1 LPLLQTIAITFTGA
15 PIPFGKINFPPAGM
29 QKLID
34 DIKNAVTKGK
44 EFLKKEFVNK
54 LKAELNKVNAQIKKF
69 TDNNF
74 AGFKKALPDFFN
86 DARAN
91 VVTARN
97 ELMSLVGN
105 AQSATDQKFLG
116 VSIGQLSILGNTL
129 YEAHRSFENHTNEL
143 SGVAPELKTF
153 TLQELYGTPTIFGTT
168 VTISSVN
175 SIVQPDLLSLSYPIL
190 NVGDTVIVNSQEKEV
205 IGKKFTTHV
214 VDYRGNVSIDTA
226 TANTKLTSS
235 SLVFLN
241 LANVLLDSGGITKLA
256 PNMYITVN
264 NEIRQINTINAKGD
278 FLTVYTPFKYNA
290 TEVTL
295 DKETGI
301 NVNSAFSSTLTTQQL
316 RIKTPFVANS
326 VCLDNVITGNA
337 TTFTSSLSAND
348 KIFYDDDEYF
358 VVAVTDTTITVDEP
372 LRKTSNSIV
381 YKVVSET
388 PFMRFGESN
397 GPDDIIGMFSSLDQ
411 LTGSMGGNL
420 TKGMTTKFQAANGTY
435 VTISAAK
442 PLDTATSLQKG
453 QLVST
458 TARIFQ
464 NILDN
469 FQNDAIRSLQESEL
483 VALIN
488 ETKNEVENQINELKN
503 SINQDL
509 AAMNAVKGLLSGLF
523 KLFSISCGKK
533 KKKDNNTESDEY
545 LDLILV
551 PNPIRQGCSAEDS
564 DLIDIFDE
572 IDAEFNDPNLPDN
585 EFQVEDDTDPESDVL
600 LPEEEYVD
608 PPQDELEDIP
618 GPDADIAI
626 DDNDPIVPP
635 APPDPC
641 AQPC

>member
-1 LPLLQTIAITFTGA
+1 LQTIAITFTGS
-15 PIPFGKINFPPAGM
+15 PIPFGKINFPPAGI

-34 DIKNAVTKGK
+34 DIKAAVTKGK
-44 EFLKKEFVNK
+44 EFLKKEFINK
-54 LKAELNKVNAQIKKF
+54 LKAEIDKVNAQIKKY

-74 AGFKKALPDFFN
+74 AGLKKAMPDFFN

-97 ELMSLVGN
+97 ELMSLIGN

-116 VSIGQLSILGNTL
+116 VSIGQLSMLGNTL

-143 SGVAPELKTF
+143 SGVSPELKTF
-153 TLQELYGTPTIFGTT
+153 TLQELYGTPAIFGTT
-168 VTISSVN
+168 VTISS
-175 SIVQPDLLSLSYPIL
+175 STTTVQPDLTALSYPIL
-190 NVGDTVIVNSQEKEV
+190 NVGDTIIVNSQEKEV
-205 IGKKFTTHV
+205 LGKKFTTHV
-214 VDYRGNVSIDTA
+214 VDSRGNVSI
-226 TANTKLTSS
+226 NTSTPENAKKLTTS

-241 LANVLLDSGGITKLA
+241 LASVTLTSGGTTKLA

-264 NEIRQINTINAKGD
+264 NEIRQINTINALGD
-278 FLTVYTPFKYNA
+278 YLTVYTPFKYNVN
-290 TEVTL
+290 EVSL

-301 NVNSAFSSTLTTQQL
+301 NVNSAFTSTLTTQQI
-316 RIKTPFVANS
+316 RVKTPFVANS

-337 TTFTSSLSAND
+337 TTFTSSLSVND
-348 KIFYDDDEYF
+348 KIFYDNDEYF
-358 VVAVTDTTITVDEP
+358 VVAVTDTAITVDES

-420 TKGMTTKFQAANGTY
+420 TKGMTTKFQAANGAY
-435 VTISAAK
+435 VTVSAAK

-458 TARIFQ
+458 TARIYQ

-483 VALIN
+483 VALIT
-488 ETKNEVENQINELKN
+488 ETKNEVQNQIDELNN
-503 SINQDL
+503 SIKQDL
-509 AAMNAVKGLLSGLF
+509 AAMNAVKGLLTGLI

-533 KKKDNNTESDEY
+533 KKKDNNNRESDEY

>member
-1 LPLLQTIAITFTGA
+1 MLQTIAITFTGA

>member
-1 LPLLQTIAITFTGA
+1 
-15 PIPFGKINFPPAGM
+15 
-29 QKLID
+29 
-34 DIKNAVTKGK
+34 VTKGK